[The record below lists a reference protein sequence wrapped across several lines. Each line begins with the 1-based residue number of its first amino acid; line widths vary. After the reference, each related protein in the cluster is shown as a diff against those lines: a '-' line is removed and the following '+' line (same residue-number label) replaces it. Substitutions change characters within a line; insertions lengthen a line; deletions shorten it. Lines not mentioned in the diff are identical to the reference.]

1 MRKSIIAG
9 NWKMN
14 KTIAESLSF
23 INDVENLLLNV
34 SNEIKSRAE
43 KFSGKKDIIW
53 HWIDSIS
60 YNELNLLHNTQNSE
74 YSCAVKPP
82 IRQAGNR
89 LSGPAG
95 TAYTSLLA

>member
-1 MRKSIIAG
+1 MRIKAK
-9 NWKMN
+9 NPK
-14 KTIAESLSF
+14 L
-23 INDVENLLLNV
+23 V
-34 SNEIKSRAE
+34 SAIGEFMKVYLPCVRNR
-43 KFSGKKDIIW
+43 DDDT
-53 HWIDSIS
+53 IDSYRYS
-60 YNELNLLHNTQNSE
+60 LNLYMTE